1 MPTQSKE
8 STAARET
15 PPIRV
20 GLVGCGRHASHCIHP
35 SLPYLSEL
43 EVVAVCDLDESRAR
57 ATAGRLGA
65 SAVYTQTQRMLAEE
79 QPEAVIVTGPPAMQN
94 PVGLE
99 CLTHGCHLFIDK
111 PPGLCPAD
119 ARRLAEAASAKGLIG
134 QVGHNQR
141 HSPAMRTA
149 RNIAAS
155 PEFGEPTT
163 VFTAYCGAI
172 PTEPFWGLEPL
183 VRGLLYYQSIHP
195 VDASRSILGEIQTV
209 TAYQVQGGSVP
220 SGGPIIAMMEFVS
233 GTLAVL
239 DLNTATPYFQ
249 MRTTITGSAGTSVD
263 VLDLDLVTY
272 LQRPTDADRWGAAP
286 AEPKLGIYHQA
297 IPALTWKVTRQYPA
311 EKAFGYVD
319 QLAAFAVAIRGG
331 EPGKPTLRDGYE
343 NLLALEA
350 IARSLATGRPVTID
364 EIRSD
369 LG

>member
-79 QPEAVIVTGPPAMQN
+79 QPEAVIVIGPPAMQN

-99 CLTHGCHLFIDK
+99 CLAHGCHLFIDK

-119 ARRLAEAASAKGLIG
+119 ARRLAEAAAAKGLIG

-149 RNIAAS
+149 RRIAAS

-163 VFTAYCGAI
+163 VFTKYCGAI

-183 VRGLLYYQSIHP
+183 VRGLLYYQSVHP

-220 SGGPIIAMMEFVS
+220 SGGPIIAMLEFVS

-263 VLDLDLVTY
+263 VLDLDRVTY
-272 LQRPTDADRWGAAP
+272 LQRPRTPSTGAWRPLNQSWGC
-286 AEPKLGIYHQA
+286 I
-297 IPALTWKVTRQYPA
+297 TR
-311 EKAFGYVD
+311 
-319 QLAAFAVAIRGG
+319 
-331 EPGKPTLRDGYE
+331 
-343 NLLALEA
+343 
-350 IARSLATGRPVTID
+350 
-364 EIRSD
+364 
-369 LG
+369 